1 MRRKL
6 HYKMHSLRWL
16 ALLATT
22 AALSATTKPAAKPG
36 NEAALAAIATPL
48 KPSNDLGKDLLS
60 NGVARVDNI
69 VDKDVCRELR
79 AEVEKWLAVEDATP
93 EDARFVPGTRLS
105 LATPMRLSFAGSRAD
120 LLLPI
125 EEPVVSNVAMK
136 AIRACLAG
144 VEKARTLLE
153 GTGPLEIVELG
164 ALTASVG
171 ATHQA
176 LHRDTWGG
184 IPNRIVL
191 FVALDEV
198 EDGDAGAT
206 VFADRSGDIKRSAPF
221 SIGDVIAY
229 DASLLHFGAQK
240 TSGVKDR
247 ALLYCALAPAPDVET
262 QDDLI
267 KKSPALIAAPRV
279 DAAALADLASFTTG
293 TVDLSRCRIAADGR
307 GGRGVYAARDLS
319 RNDELARVPFDSI
332 LGAEEAAEAL
342 NARDFAGPPQCLLA
356 GALAAAYVGVVSC
369 ERWRPHALSLDWGME
384 GRDSLRDHP
393 VERCRRGEIEG
404 DGLLKDTLRQLT
416 EASESVRRLAPVDDD
431 QAFRACLLVLTR
443 AFDLSHLRDGLNSAL
458 VPVADLFN
466 HPSSTTLPE
475 RLQSISVS
483 GLAVQSTKDGDDLVV
498 RAPRGY
504 DPRCGDELYNWYGN
518 AGYGKTG
525 SVEEW
530 REAEDK
536 FYYQYGFR
544 MW

>member
-1 MRRKL
+1 
-6 HYKMHSLRWL
+6 MHALL
-16 ALLATT
+16 PLLATT
-22 AALSATTKPAAKPG
+22 AALSATTKPTAKQG
-36 NEAALAAIATPL
+36 NEAALAAVATPL
-48 KPSNDLGKDLLS
+48 KPSTDLGEALLRD
-60 NGVARVDNI
+60 GVARVNNI
-69 VDKDVCRELR
+69 VDKDACRALR
-79 AEVEKWLAVEDATP
+79 AKVEKWLAVEDAVP

-105 LATPMRLSFAGSRAD
+105 LSTPMRLSFAGSRAD

-125 EEPVVSNVAMK
+125 EEPVVSNVASI
-136 AIRACLAG
+136 AIRACLDG
-144 VEKARTLLE
+144 VEKARTLLD
-153 GTGPLEIVELG
+153 GNGPLEVVELG
-164 ALTASVG
+164 ALTASIG

-184 IPNRIVL
+184 IPNRVVL

-206 VFADRSGDIKRSAPF
+206 VFADRSDNIKRSAPF
-221 SIGDVIAY
+221 GVGDVIAY
-229 DASLLHFGAQK
+229 DASLLHFGAKK
-240 TSGVKDR
+240 TSGVDTR
-247 ALLYCALAPAPDVET
+247 ALLYCALAPAPDAAT
-262 QDDLI
+262 QEDLI

-279 DAAALADLASFTTG
+279 DAAALADLASFTTCS
-293 TVDLSRCRIAADGR
+293 VDLSRCRIAADGR
-307 GGRGVYAARDLS
+307 GGRGVYAARDLQ

-332 LGAEEAAEAL
+332 LGAEAAAEAL

-356 GALAAAYVGVVSC
+356 GALAAAYVGVASC
-369 ERWRPHALSLDWGME
+369 ERWRPHALSLDWGLAAE
-384 GRDSLRDHP
+384 RDSLRDHP
-393 VERCRRGEIEG
+393 VERCRRGEVAG
-404 DGLLKDTLRQLT
+404 DRLLEDTLRQLT
-416 EASESVRRLAPVDDD
+416 EASDSVRRLAPLVDDHLS
-431 QAFRACLLVLTR
+431 FRACLLVLTR
-443 AFDLSHLRDGLNSAL
+443 AFDLSHLRDGLNPAL
-458 VPVADLFN
+458 APFADLFN
-466 HPSSTTLPE
+466 HPSAATLPE

-483 GLAVQSTKDGDDLVV
+483 GLAVQSTRDGDDLVV

>member
-1 MRRKL
+1 
-6 HYKMHSLRWL
+6 MHALL
-16 ALLATT
+16 PLLATA

-36 NEAALAAIATPL
+36 NEAALAAVATPL
-48 KPSNDLGKDLLS
+48 KPSNDLGEALLRD
-60 NGVARVDNI
+60 GVARVNSI
-69 VDKDVCRELR
+69 VSKDACRELR
-79 AEVEKWLAVEDATP
+79 AEVEKWLAVEGAVPD
-93 EDARFVPGTRLS
+93 DARFVPGTRLS
-105 LATPMRLSFAGSRAD
+105 LSTPMRLSFAGSRAD

-144 VEKARTLLE
+144 VETARTLLE
-153 GTGPLEIVELG
+153 GTGPLEVVELG

-176 LHRDTWGG
+176 LHSDTWGG

-267 KKSPALIAAPRV
+267 KKSPALVAAPRV
-279 DAAALADLASFTTG
+279 DAAALADLASFTTC
-293 TVDLSRCRIAADGR
+293 TVDLSRCRIASDGR
-307 GGRGVYAARDLS
+307 GGRGVYAARDLM

-332 LGAEEAAEAL
+332 LGAEDAAEAL
-342 NARDFAGPPQCLLA
+342 DARDFAGPPQCLLA
-356 GALAAAYVGVVSC
+356 GALAAAYVGVASC
-369 ERWRPHALSLDWGME
+369 ERWRPHALSLDWGLE
-384 GRDSLRDHP
+384 GRDSLSDHP

-431 QAFRACLLVLTR
+431 TAFRACLLVLTR

-475 RLQSISVS
+475 RLQGVPVS
-483 GLAVQSTKDGDDLVV
+483 GLAVQSTRDGDDLVV

>member
-1 MRRKL
+1 
-6 HYKMHSLRWL
+6 MHALRCL

-22 AALSATTKPAAKPG
+22 AALSATTRPAAKPG
-36 NEAALAAIATPL
+36 NEAALAAVATPL
-48 KPSNDLGKDLLS
+48 KPSNDLGQDLLN
-60 NGVARVDNI
+60 NGVARVNSI
-69 VDKDVCRELR
+69 VSKDACRELR
-79 AEVEKWLAVEDATP
+79 AEVEKWLAVEDASP
-93 EDARFVPGTRLS
+93 DDARFVPGTRLS
-105 LATPMRLSFAGSRAD
+105 LSTPMRLSFAGSRAD

-136 AIRACLAG
+136 AIRACLDG

-153 GTGPLEIVELG
+153 GTGPLEVVELG
-164 ALTASVG
+164 ALTASIG
-171 ATHQA
+171 ATHQS
-176 LHRDTWGG
+176 LHSDTWGG

-191 FVALDEV
+191 FVALDDV

-267 KKSPALIAAPRV
+267 KKSPALVAAPRV
-279 DAAALADLASFTTG
+279 DAAALADLASFTTC
-293 TVDLSRCRIAADGR
+293 TVDLSRCRIASDGR
-307 GGRGVYAARDLS
+307 GGRGVYAARDLM
-319 RNDELARVPFDSI
+319 RNDELARVPFDSV
-332 LGAEEAAEAL
+332 LGAEAAAEAL
-342 NARDFAGPPQCLLA
+342 GARDFAGRFRAACLLA
-356 GALAAAYVGVVSC
+356 GALAAAYVGEESC
-369 ERWRPHALSLDWGME
+369 KRWRPHALSLDWGLAGE
-384 GRDSLRDHP
+384 RDSLRDHP

-416 EASESVRRLAPVDDD
+416 EAAGRVSRLAPVDDD
-431 QAFRACLLVLTR
+431 LAFRACLLVLTR

-475 RLQSISVS
+475 RLQSIPVS
-483 GLAVQSTKDGDDLVV
+483 GLAVQSTRDGDDLVV

>member
-1 MRRKL
+1 
-6 HYKMHSLRWL
+6 MHALL
-16 ALLATT
+16 PLLATA
-22 AALSATTKPAAKPG
+22 AALSAPSSAPPAAKPG
-36 NEAALAAIATPL
+36 NEAALAAVATPL
-48 KPSNDLGKDLLS
+48 KPSSDLGQDLLN
-60 NGVARVDNI
+60 NGVARVNNV

-79 AEVEKWLAVEDATP
+79 AEVEKWLAVEDASP
-93 EDARFVPGTRLS
+93 DDARFVPGTRLS
-105 LATPMRLSFAGSRAD
+105 LSTPMRLSFAGSRAD

-125 EEPVVSNVAMK
+125 EEPVVSNVAATATK
-136 AIRACLAG
+136 ACLAG

-164 ALTASVG
+164 ALTASIG

-206 VFADRSGDIKRSAPF
+206 VFADRSDTIKRSAPF

-229 DASLLHFGAQK
+229 DASLLHFGAKK

-247 ALLYCALAPAPDVET
+247 ALLYCALAPAPDADAQE
-262 QDDLI
+262 DLI
-267 KKSPALIAAPRV
+267 KKSPALVAAPRV
-279 DAAALADLASFTTG
+279 DAAALADLASFTTC

-307 GGRGVYAARDLS
+307 GGRGVYAARDLQ

-356 GALAAAYVGVVSC
+356 AALAAAYVGEASC
-369 ERWRPHALSLDWGME
+369 AQWRPHALSLDWGLAGE
-384 GRDSLRDHP
+384 RDSLRDHP
-393 VERCRRGEIEG
+393 VERCRRNEIEG
-404 DGLLKDTLRQLT
+404 DGLLEDTLRQLT
-416 EASESVRRLAPVDDD
+416 EAAGQVSQLAPVDDD
-431 QAFRACLLVLTR
+431 TAFRACLLVLTR
-443 AFDLSHLRDGLNSAL
+443 AFDLSHLREGLNPAL
-458 VPVADLFN
+458 APFADLFN
-466 HPSSTTLPE
+466 HPSAATLPE

-483 GLAVQSTKDGDDLVV
+483 GLAVQSTSDGDDLVV
-498 RAPRGY
+498 RAPKGY